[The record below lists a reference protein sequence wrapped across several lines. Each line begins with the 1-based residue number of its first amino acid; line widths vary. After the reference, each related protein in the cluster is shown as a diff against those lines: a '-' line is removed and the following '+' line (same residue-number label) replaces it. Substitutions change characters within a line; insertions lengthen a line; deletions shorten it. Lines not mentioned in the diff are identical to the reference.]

1 MSEWTWEMKGLEWDD
16 PFRIRSWQELV
27 NWVNEV
33 GFLPL
38 FANTVPGFSAEEH
51 VHRWSWW
58 TGDREQDPWEWR
70 ELIAHSRQVAYGKF
84 FNQKAGFISQEWLP
98 VFANFRRD
106 GYDFDA
112 RWEDGL
118 ADRRERSIMNLLT
131 GRDEE
136 GDTTFPDVQILSTE
150 LKKQAGFGK
159 GGDKNFPGI
168 ITGLQMKTYL
178 VITDFRRRK
187 SRQGREYGMA
197 VSVLQPPEAVWGYE
211 AVTRC
216 YNESPAVSW
225 ERIVRR
231 IQERFPGAEEH
242 EIVKLIGRK
251 PK

>member
-1 MSEWTWEMKGLEWDD
+1 
-16 PFRIRSWQELV
+16 
-27 NWVNEV
+27 
-33 GFLPL
+33 
-38 FANTVPGFSAEEH
+38 
-51 VHRWSWW
+51 
-58 TGDREQDPWEWR
+58 
-70 ELIAHSRQVAYGKF
+70 
-84 FNQKAGFISQEWLP
+84 
-98 VFANFRRD
+98 
-106 GYDFDA
+106 
-112 RWEDGL
+112 
-118 ADRRERSIMNLLT
+118 
-131 GRDEE
+131 
-136 GDTTFPDVQILSTE
+136 VQILSTE

-159 GGDKNFPGI
+159 GGEKNFPGI

-187 SRQGREYGMA
+187 SHQGREYGMA